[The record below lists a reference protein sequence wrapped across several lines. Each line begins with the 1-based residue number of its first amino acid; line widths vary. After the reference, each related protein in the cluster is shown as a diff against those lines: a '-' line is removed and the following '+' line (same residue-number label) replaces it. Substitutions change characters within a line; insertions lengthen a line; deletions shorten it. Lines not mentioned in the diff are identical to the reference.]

1 MLSYLE
7 CRHVRIGT
15 QKNPIRIHFSRHLGV
30 FTMMFR
36 LATAFLACLAATGVG
51 AKKTRLSTSRQLQE
65 QDPTIAELIFSTAG
79 LETLST
85 AVTLAGLDQALSTET
100 FTALAPTNDGFD
112 DLDPT
117 LLNLLL
123 TPPWELHLVD
133 LLEYHVADTP
143 AFTFTLQNG
152 SEITMLNGEI
162 VRVGR
167 TANPPGGDIYT
178 FSNSEEEGA
187 TLITADIFAA
197 NGIVHIIDAV
207 LKPSFFYRSVIDL
220 SGQGTFNT
228 ITNLALLTGL
238 DGALSDG
245 TFTLFAPTDAAFNRL
260 PAATIGF
267 LTSPLGLDDLTE
279 LMLYHAVEAVIPTT
293 LLVDGAGLPTSQG
306 KSISISIAGD
316 TIMVNNDAT
325 VIDADILALNGLTH
339 GIDRVLMIPEDTPPS
354 MPVDP
359 IEDPYS
365 FEPPSPNYSIYNLAS
380 TDPILSTLTITLDAS
395 GIAQA
400 LNNPAATFITAFGP
414 INPAWSTLP
423 DGLLDTLLTPPF
435 KQHLYELALYHISD
449 EVITSTDLFP
459 GKIITMQNGETV
471 TYSEDDQGLGF
482 FNEAGIAISN
492 VRASNGAAF
501 LLTGVLEPSFFFRTV
516 IDLEGG
522 FSTLL
527 SLVAV
532 AELEATLRGGAWT
545 LFAPTN
551 AAFDKLD
558 QATLGFL
565 TSAAGKNDL
574 IEILQYHVVSYVLTS
589 DNLTNGAMA
598 TTAQGSMVTISIE
611 DSQVKVNDATIINT
625 DILAINGVT
634 HGIDTVLLPAADNP
648 VPTMAPMSA
657 GAALGTSFL
666 GLFVMVLAVAF

>member
-1 MLSYLE
+1 MTEDSFQ
-7 CRHVRIGT
+7 T
-15 QKNPIRIHFSRHLGV
+15 SRTSGSATYI

-36 LATAFLACLAATGVG
+36 LATAFLTCLAATGVG
-51 AKKTRLSTSRQLQE
+51 ADEAHLSTSRQLQE

-197 NGIVHIIDAV
+197 NGVVHIIDAV

-238 DGALSDG
+238 EGALSDG

-267 LTSPLGLDDLTE
+267 LTSPLGLGDLTE
-279 LMLYHAVEAVIPTT
+279 LMLYHAVAAVIPTT
-293 LLVDGAGLPTSQG
+293 LLVDGVGLPTSQG

-325 VIDADILALNGLTH
+325 IVDADILALNGLTH
-339 GIDRVLMIPEDTPPS
+339 GIDRVLMIPEDTPSPTVSPVS
-354 MPVDP
+354 MPDP
-359 IEDPYS
+359 TPM
-365 FEPPSPNYSIYNLAS
+365 PN
-380 TDPILSTLTITLDAS
+380 PMP
-395 GIAQA
+395 
-400 LNNPAATFITAFGP
+400 NPMP
-414 INPAWSTLP
+414 
-423 DGLLDTLLTPPF
+423 
-435 KQHLYELALYHISD
+435 
-449 EVITSTDLFP
+449 V
-459 GKIITMQNGETV
+459 
-471 TYSEDDQGLGF
+471 
-482 FNEAGIAISN
+482 
-492 VRASNGAAF
+492 
-501 LLTGVLEPSFFFRTV
+501 
-516 IDLEGG
+516 
-522 FSTLL
+522 
-527 SLVAV
+527 
-532 AELEATLRGGAWT
+532 
-545 LFAPTN
+545 APTG
-551 AAFDKLD
+551 DP
-558 QATLGFL
+558 
-565 TSAAGKNDL
+565 
-574 IEILQYHVVSYVLTS
+574 E
-589 DNLTNGAMA
+589 
-598 TTAQGSMVTISIE
+598 
-611 DSQVKVNDATIINT
+611 
-625 DILAINGVT
+625 
-634 HGIDTVLLPAADNP
+634 
-648 VPTMAPMSA
+648 PTMAPTLAPTGAPAPAPDPRSA
-657 GAALGTSFL
+657 GAALGSSFL
-666 GLFVMVLAVAF
+666 GLLVMVLAVVL

>member
-1 MLSYLE
+1 
-7 CRHVRIGT
+7 
-15 QKNPIRIHFSRHLGV
+15 
-30 FTMMFR
+30 
-36 LATAFLACLAATGVG
+36 
-51 AKKTRLSTSRQLQE
+51 
-65 QDPTIAELIFSTAG
+65 
-79 LETLST
+79 
-85 AVTLAGLDQALSTET
+85 
-100 FTALAPTNDGFD
+100 
-112 DLDPT
+112 
-117 LLNLLL
+117 
-123 TPPWELHLVD
+123 
-133 LLEYHVADTP
+133 
-143 AFTFTLQNG
+143 
-152 SEITMLNGEI
+152 
-162 VRVGR
+162 
-167 TANPPGGDIYT
+167 
-178 FSNSEEEGA
+178 
-187 TLITADIFAA
+187 LITADIFAA
-197 NGIVHIIDAV
+197 NGVVHIIDTV

-245 TFTLFAPTDAAFNRL
+245 TFTLFAPTDDAFNLL
-260 PAATIGF
+260 PAETISF
-267 LTSPLGLDDLTE
+267 LASPAGSANLTE
-279 LMLYHAVEAVIPTT
+279 LMLYHAVAAVIPTT

-306 KSISISIAGD
+306 KSISISTAGD

-325 VIDADILALNGLTH
+325 IVDADILALNGLTH
-339 GIDRVLMIPEDTPPS
+339 GIDRVLMIPEDTPSP
-354 MPVDP
+354 MPILTVYMLAAADP
-359 IEDPYS
+359 D
-365 FEPPSPNYSIYNLAS
+365 
-380 TDPILSTLTITLDAS
+380 LSTLTTALDTS
-395 GIAQA
+395 GLAQA
-400 LNNPAATFITAFGP
+400 LNDQAANLLALGPTNAAFNG
-414 INPAWSTLP
+414 LP
-423 DGLLDTLLTPPF
+423 EGLLDNLLTPAF
-435 KQHLYELALYHISD
+435 MQHLTEIMLYHFSD
-449 EVITSTDLFP
+449 EVVRTTDLFP